1 VNFREN
7 GSFTPKLGGHVLT
20 PFFGKTC
27 QKGKG
32 EAADEKQSVISRLKE
47 EEDGQQ
53 DSSMVTGI

>member
-1 VNFREN
+1 
-7 GSFTPKLGGHVLT
+7 VLT